1 MHCNTINIH
10 TKKMQMHQSRV
21 LLGSSLFYLV
31 GSHKIDWQWFISP
44 IDTFSFLTSIV
55 FAPCVCLHRQNWS
68 KLVVLVFCWSI
79 CQNVNYHEKGIFLP
93 SFNIHIIVFGCSGF
107 ESGISWHSKRKLS
120 FVQKQEIISINGS
133 IKPNLFRHYVVCLC
147 MYSRTSV

>member
-1 MHCNTINIH
+1 MIH
-10 TKKMQMHQSRV
+10 
-21 LLGSSLFYLV
+21 
-31 GSHKIDWQWFISP
+31 IPDWHIL
-44 IDTFSFLTSIV
+44 FSFLTSIV

-147 MYSRTSV
+147 MYICRSMHKFEFGILRNKYYLCFVNMRI